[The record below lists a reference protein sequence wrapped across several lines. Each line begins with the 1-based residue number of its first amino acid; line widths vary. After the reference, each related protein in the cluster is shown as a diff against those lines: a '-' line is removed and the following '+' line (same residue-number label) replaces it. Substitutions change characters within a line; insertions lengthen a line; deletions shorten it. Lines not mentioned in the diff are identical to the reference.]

1 MSQTGPLP
9 VVLVTGLHARSRRH
23 VVDELLL
30 ALPGSVA
37 VRHDIRGSTG
47 RNVRRV
53 LRDRWGERERT
64 PVGEAG
70 SCFSCALLRD
80 LVPLLLDIAERGED
94 RLCVVETHG
103 AVEPQTV
110 AEALTLAR
118 SEGRPIAERLRLAAV
133 VGAVHTGSLLTDLAT
148 TDTLADRGL
157 GTAGDRRTVAEALA
171 HQLEYPTVLAPHGTS
186 SGTAPYEQCAALLSQ
201 LNPAALVVEPDGAE
215 LAGLADGTFDPLAA
229 RARVDPV
236 TAQPPTGLERARVR
250 TVTWHRALPLHPGRL
265 HAALDEL
272 VATTLRSRGRFWLA
286 SRPDTLLVWDAAG
299 ASLAVESA
307 GPWAAALPGAAWE
320 LLGEHRKASA
330 GLDWTPA
337 AGDRCQC
344 LSFTGLDLDADR
356 LLRVLDGCLLTEEE
370 RADMSRFIPEDDP
383 FAAVLD
389 TAA

>member
-1 MSQTGPLP
+1 M
-9 VVLVTGLHARSRRH
+9 
-23 VVDELLL
+23 
-30 ALPGSVA
+30 
-37 VRHDIRGSTG
+37 
-47 RNVRRV
+47 
-53 LRDRWGERERT
+53 
-64 PVGEAG
+64 
-70 SCFSCALLRD
+70 
-80 LVPLLLDIAERGED
+80 
-94 RLCVVETHG
+94 
-103 AVEPQTV
+103 
-110 AEALTLAR
+110 
-118 SEGRPIAERLRLAAV
+118 
-133 VGAVHTGSLLTDLAT
+133 
-148 TDTLADRGL
+148 
-157 GTAGDRRTVAEALA
+157 
-171 HQLEYPTVLAPHGTS
+171 
-186 SGTAPYEQCAALLSQ
+186 
-201 LNPAALVVEPDGAE
+201 EPDGAE